1 MGVVINDILYVHLL
15 WRYEKTNALQL
26 DLKIDKY
33 YKF

>member
-1 MGVVINDILYVHLL
+1 MIFYMFIYYGDMK
-15 WRYEKTNALQL
+15 KTNALQL